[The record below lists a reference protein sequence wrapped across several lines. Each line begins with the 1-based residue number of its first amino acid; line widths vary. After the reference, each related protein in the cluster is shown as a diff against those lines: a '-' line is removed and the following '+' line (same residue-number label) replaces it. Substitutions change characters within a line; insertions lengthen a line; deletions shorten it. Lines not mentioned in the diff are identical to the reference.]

1 MSGYFFLLLLQGWG
15 VSSSVQRRTEDGTG
29 SGSVPQHEGVIM
41 GYSAP
46 GLSILS
52 LHWPDN
58 TVVAP

>member
-1 MSGYFFLLLLQGWG
+1 M
-15 VSSSVQRRTEDGTG
+15 SSSVQRRTEDGTG

-46 GLSILS
+46 ALSVLS
-52 LHWPDN
+52 LHWPDH